1 MSYKAM
7 YRVFRPT
14 DFNELVG
21 QEHIS
26 TTLKNAL
33 KTDRLAHA
41 YLFCGPRG
49 TGKTSSAKI
58 LAKAVNCL
66 NPIDGEPCN
75 NCANCR
81 AINED
86 RFPDVI
92 EIDAATNRGIDEIR
106 ELRDKIRFAPANGK
120 KKVYI
125 IDEVHMLTN
134 EAFNAL
140 LKTLEEPPEYV
151 LFIMATTEAN
161 KVPLTVLSR
170 CQRFDFR
177 QIAPQKIKERLS
189 YIADEEKLTVSDEA
203 LSLIV
208 RRADGG
214 LRDAIGLLDQCA
226 AFSDN
231 GHIEAEQ
238 VLAVIGSLGEE
249 NTAALL
255 TAIMQ
260 GDYNDLFTQIDEYL
274 SLGKENGIILWEL
287 VNYLRQIMLLKI
299 KQNDM
304 VVLSEDI
311 MARAR
316 AQSRQMSLKQLT
328 ALIDRLSKARQ
339 DLRFAEQGRIIV
351 ETALLECSLLLNT
364 PIEEETAKPA
374 RPAPPKTAAKAENI
388 TPAAPQK
395 AAQTDNMPKIALE
408 KPEDILKSWDKIL
421 NALRAESIQVY
432 AFLKEGQAMGLENDE
447 LIIKFDSKHKF
458 HSNKINQ
465 NDNKKIIESV
475 IERLTQRKV
484 RLKIYCEE
492 KDGEFAQ
499 KYDLAQK
506 AREVFGDIVEE
517 E

>member
-49 TGKTSSAKI
+49 TGKTSSSKI

-66 NPIDGEPCN
+66 NPIEGEPCN
-75 NCANCR
+75 KCANCL

-177 QIAPQKIKERLS
+177 QIAPKKIKERLS
-189 YIADEEKLTVSDEA
+189 YIANEENITLSDEA

-226 AFSDN
+226 AFSSD
-231 GHIEAEQ
+231 GHIQAEQ

-260 GDYNDLFTQIDEYL
+260 SDYNDLFTQIDEYL
-274 SLGKENGIILWEL
+274 SMGKENGIILWEL
-287 VNYLRQIMLLKI
+287 LNYLRQIMLIKI
-299 KQNDM
+299 KQTDL

-311 MARAR
+311 LPRAQ
-316 AQSRQMSLKQLT
+316 AQSRQMSLAQLT
-328 ALIDRLSKARQ
+328 ALIDRLSKAKN
-339 DLRFAEQGRIIV
+339 DLRWAEQGRIIV
-351 ETALLECSLLLNT
+351 ETALLECSLLLNQPLEEVAPIAKST
-364 PIEEETAKPA
+364 PTVKTKPA
-374 RPAPPKTAAKAENI
+374 V
-388 TPAAPQK
+388 AAPQK
-395 AAQTDNMPKIALE
+395 EAPAPQVSNTPKIALE
-408 KPEDILKSWDKIL
+408 KPEDILNNWQQIL
-421 NALRAESIQVY
+421 TAIRSESIQVY

-465 NDNKKIIESV
+465 NDNKKIIETA

-492 KDGEFAQ
+492 KDGDFAG

-506 AREVFGDIVEE
+506 AREVFGDILEE